1 MSPPHSEL
9 IGGALL
15 AKRASILFSTLRSRD
30 AGYKARL
37 VREVAAHIC
46 PRLADGE
53 YQAVV
58 DSVFSLS
65 EEGLNGAHAHLRGG
79 NVVGKIVLAA
89 QAATQAQADAL
100 AREHV
105 LDREEG
111 AAF

>member
-1 MSPPHSEL
+1 M
-9 IGGALL
+9 L

-105 LDREEG
+105 LD
-111 AAF
+111 